1 MLFVTFGKHILHQ
14 ISLHWEAFHN
24 GSMTIITSKNKT
36 SLPYWVHS
44 RLLEIRKVKLTF
56 YEIQP
61 STPECH
67 SIQKAGTHIGK
78 VAVRASVS
86 LTCRPRLASC
96 RVSVT
101 NTVPCY
107 TGRMGILI
115 YQRQALLSALKN
127 RVSAPKRFR
136 ELFAPLTPSVRA

>member
-61 STPECH
+61 SSPECH

-78 VAVRASVS
+78 VAVRASGSFNVS
-86 LTCRPRLASC
+86 TTAGVVQGISHKHC
-96 RVSVT
+96 SVLHRADG
-101 NTVPCY
+101 Y
-107 TGRMGILI
+107 SYLLKTG
-115 YQRQALLSALKN
+115 
-127 RVSAPKRFR
+127 
-136 ELFAPLTPSVRA
+136 APLGFEKPSIRAQEVS

>member
-1 MLFVTFGKHILHQ
+1 VTFGKHILHQ

-61 STPECH
+61 SSPECH

-78 VAVRASVS
+78 VAVRASGSFNVS
-86 LTCRPRLASC
+86 TTVGVVQGISHKHC
-96 RVSVT
+96 SVL
-101 NTVPCY
+101 NRADGY
-107 TGRMGILI
+107 SYLSKTG
-115 YQRQALLSALKN
+115 
-127 RVSAPKRFR
+127 
-136 ELFAPLTPSVRA
+136 APLGFEKPSIRAQEVS